1 MQVVG
6 IVLFMNSAKCKLSF
20 QVHDTAFPHPRVTWA
35 HSSDTHSSHTVRIG
49 TLNGGTLKVFSQAK
63 KKKLLA
69 VNSIQ
74 QPCKRL
80 MIYSRDFKIHSY
92 GFKMVGNNEKIIQ
105 FLKQMSQHA
114 FPDKNN
120 LFVLNY
126 NLKVKADEFSAEPP
140 MPMFIQQKDWQDE
153 LTRIDQNPNWYVTS
167 ANENFQLS
175 SSLPEYFIIP
185 ESLNNESL
193 TEMAMAF
200 DDQRLLSW
208 SYSSSFGTTLAR
220 MSCLKT
226 GMNTLIE
233 KETFLI
239 NAVKKST
246 NTAVSVFDLIECCPS
261 VKDIG
266 LSGEKLRELC
276 MTDCSKDFWNKDMCW
291 LSYLEETKWLSYVQR
306 CLKQAVR
313 IVKMMTCEKTSV
325 ILKEPKSRDISCLLS
340 CLVQLLFDRH
350 YRTILGFQSLIQREW
365 VSMGHPF
372 QERCGFVNVPG
383 SESPVFLLFLDCVWQ
398 LTIQFP
404 VQFEFT
410 ETYLTVLWDSL
421 HTGLFGTFLFSCQ
434 HQHVLE
440 NCKSM
445 NQRCGNSATNI
456 SESCLPSIWRML
468 ANASHKTLFYNPLY
482 VIYNNQICCDLANSI
497 KETYVSM
504 KDQILYPQISLT
516 KLWAQCYI
524 RWLFPG
530 QINAGG
536 KISVYL
542 QQCLLVEEIFTLQNQ
557 ISNLSKGE
565 ASKKSFPDS
574 NLVFAS
580 SLADVNSKITSSFP
594 FSDRHRICMYANDS
608 SLPHLSLNIYKQ
620 SSKIISPSIQVTTA
634 DKSTDQ

>member
-1 MQVVG
+1 
-6 IVLFMNSAKCKLSF
+6 
-20 QVHDTAFPHPRVTWA
+20 
-35 HSSDTHSSHTVRIG
+35 
-49 TLNGGTLKVFSQAK
+49 
-63 KKKLLA
+63 
-69 VNSIQ
+69 
-74 QPCKRL
+74 
-80 MIYSRDFKIHSY
+80 
-92 GFKMVGNNEKIIQ
+92 
-105 FLKQMSQHA
+105 
-114 FPDKNN
+114 
-120 LFVLNY
+120 
-126 NLKVKADEFSAEPP
+126 
-140 MPMFIQQKDWQDE
+140 
-153 LTRIDQNPNWYVTS
+153 
-167 ANENFQLS
+167 
-175 SSLPEYFIIP
+175 
-185 ESLNNESL
+185 
-193 TEMAMAF
+193 
-200 DDQRLLSW
+200 
-208 SYSSSFGTTLAR
+208 
-220 MSCLKT
+220 
-226 GMNTLIE
+226 
-233 KETFLI
+233 
-239 NAVKKST
+239 
-246 NTAVSVFDLIECCPS
+246 
-261 VKDIG
+261 
-266 LSGEKLRELC
+266 
-276 MTDCSKDFWNKDMCW
+276 MTYCSKDFWNKDMCW

-434 HQHVLE
+434 HQHVPE

-468 ANASHKTLFYNPLY
+468 ANANHKTLFYNPLY
-482 VIYNNQICCDLANSI
+482 VIYNSQICCDLANSI

-557 ISNLSKGE
+557 ISSLSKGE

-580 SLADVNSKITSSFP
+580 SLADVTSKITSSFP
-594 FSDRHRICMYANDS
+594 FSDRRRICMYANDS

-634 DKSTDQ
+634 EKSADQ